1 MNIREFISLIKVI
14 SCPVEYLHF
23 GGGKAEGR
31 RQKAGGRRQ
40 EAEAVRPR
48 VGVRRKG
55 MRTKRGKKRLEGKK
69 FFYHAIIRT

>member
-1 MNIREFISLIKVI
+1 MFQII

-31 RQKAGGRRQ
+31 RQ

-48 VGVRRKG
+48 VGFRRKG
-55 MRTKRGKKRLEGKK
+55 MRTKRGKKRLEGKRC
-69 FFYHAIIRT
+69 FHH